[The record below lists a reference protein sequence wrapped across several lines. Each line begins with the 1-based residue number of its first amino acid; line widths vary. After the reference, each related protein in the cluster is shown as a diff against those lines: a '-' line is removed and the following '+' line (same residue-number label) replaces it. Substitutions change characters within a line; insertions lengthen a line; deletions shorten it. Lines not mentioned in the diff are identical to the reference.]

1 MVGCTIASG
10 PYMIYMQHD
19 NDVKLDE
26 RKRKWAPKEEA
37 NRHVMQTG
45 MAMTAILQE
54 RVPEG
59 PNALLEI
66 ALTRR
71 HDVPTLYFK
80 STDGV
85 VDYPKW
91 LIGWRDCISH
101 KQLLCGKSDQ
111 VLHLYS
117 FGRSL

>member
-1 MVGCTIASG
+1 MNTRALS
-10 PYMIYMQHD
+10 
-19 NDVKLDE
+19 
-26 RKRKWAPKEEA
+26 RKWAPKEEA